1 MRISIAMATYNGAQH
16 LQEQLDSF
24 CSQTRQP
31 DELVVCDDGSSDA
44 TLDIV
49 ERFRQK
55 APFDLRLHR
64 NATNLGFT
72 KNFEKALS
80 NCSGDVIV
88 LSDQDDVWFPNKLDV
103 LEKSFLANPEKFV
116 VVHDGQL
123 VDEHLVWHGATK
135 LGQILAGI
143 GSANSLVM
151 GALTAIRQEFLSYA
165 LPIPDGVV
173 GHDVWLHNIAQ
184 LLDTRLVINQP
195 LQSIRRHTSNT
206 SNWIASSVRP
216 IGKLDVWRSQFKTVV
231 ATAYDDRLRINE
243 ASQDLLKRLL
253 HDKNNFSRDAIE
265 KSLAYLGA
273 EQTALNYRSR
283 LATSSW
289 PNQKIM
295 SLKMLL
301 SGDYQFF
308 NGYKSFFRD
317 ITR

>member
-16 LQEQLDSF
+16 LQAQLDSF
-24 CSQTRQP
+24 RSQTRQP
-31 DELVVCDDGSSDA
+31 DELVVCDDGSIDA

-55 APFDLRLHR
+55 ARFDVRLHR

-80 NCSGDVIV
+80 NCSGDVIM

-103 LEKSFLANPEKFV
+103 LEKVFLAKPEKLV

-143 GSANSLVM
+143 GSANSLIM
-151 GALTAIRQEFLSYA
+151 GALTAIQREFLSYA
-165 LPIPDGVV
+165 LPIPDGIV

-184 LLDTRLVINQP
+184 LLDTRLVINKP

-206 SNWIASSVRP
+206 SNWIASSVRQ
-216 IGKLDVWRSQFKTVV
+216 ISELDVWRSQFKTV
-231 ATAYDDRLRINE
+231 AAIAYDDRLRINK
-243 ASQDLLKRLL
+243 ASQHLLKRLL
-253 HDKNNFSRDAIE
+253 HDRNNFPRGAIE
-265 KSLAYLGA
+265 KSLAYLGS
-273 EQTALNYRSR
+273 EQSALNYRSR

-289 PNQKIM
+289 PIQKIM
-295 SLKMLL
+295 SLRMLL